1 MSGPGKEVWLP
12 LAEWVGE
19 AETLVD
25 VPSDDPWLDRQFAKM
40 VRRTQATLRLA
51 GLPDT
56 EATARWGTPRIG
68 SLFSGYGGLDLSV
81 MAVCGGEPAWHAE
94 IDKAACRVLARHW
107 PHVPNLGD
115 VTKVDWA
122 NVPPVDIVC
131 GGSPCT
137 NVSTAGKRDGFGEGT
152 ESALWQNMADAVAAL
167 RPTLVIW
174 ENVYGALSRIT
185 RSMGPRETD
194 LGRDAGPTD
203 PSSQPLL
210 ARVAGDLA
218 DSGYDCR
225 WATVRASD
233 AGLCHERKRVFLCG
247 WAAASNAGSD
257 PWGRVGQ
264 DGEGLQPFAATDSPG
279 GARAAS
285 PADAGRDDGAS
296 GVTLLRDDADTDDN
310 WAAAGLMSSEQAA
323 ALKEFAPA
331 IRLNEAVAGRPA
343 PDPVTA
349 GVRADAVLSAR
360 WTEWM
365 MGLPEGWVTDTPG
378 VSNRQAARM
387 CGLGVAPPQAIHAL
401 RQIVPEWA
409 RIDEPEEGTTT

>member
-1 MSGPGKEVWLP
+1 
-12 LAEWVGE
+12 
-19 AETLVD
+19 
-25 VPSDDPWLDRQFAKM
+25 
-40 VRRTQATLRLA
+40 
-51 GLPDT
+51 
-56 EATARWGTPRIG
+56 
-68 SLFSGYGGLDLSV
+68 

-94 IDKAACRVLARHW
+94 IDKPACRVLARHW

-115 VTKVDWA
+115 VTKIDWA
-122 NVPPVDIVC
+122 TVPPVDILC

-137 NVSTAGKRDGFGEGT
+137 NVSTAGKRDGYGEGT
-152 ESALWQNMADAVAAL
+152 ESALWENMAEAIATIK
-167 RPTLVIW
+167 PTLVVW
-174 ENVYGALSRIT
+174 ENVDGARSRIRGT
-185 RSMGPRETD
+185 RGVEPGKTD
-194 LGRDAGPTD
+194 LGGDARPGTPD
-203 PSSQPLL
+203 SQPLI

-218 DSGYDCR
+218 SNGYDCR

-247 WAAASNAGSD
+247 WAAASNADSD

-285 PADAGRDDGAS
+285 PADAGRDDGTS

-310 WAAAGLMSSEQAA
+310 WAAAGLMSPEQAH
-323 ALKEFAPA
+323 ALKEFMPA
-331 IRLNEAVAGRPA
+331 IRLNQSVAGRPA

-378 VSNRQAARM
+378 VTNRQAARM
-387 CGLGVAPPQAIHAL
+387 CGLGVAPLQAALAL
-401 RQIVPEWA
+401 RRIVPWWV
-409 RIDEPEEGTTT
+409 RINAT